1 MSLYTLINIE
11 LRVSVCGHL
20 GAEEKFKEIGAAYE
34 TLKDPVKKWDFDNK
48 REGELFHLETEL

>member
-1 MSLYTLINIE
+1 MLLNFESLVSMSK
-11 LRVSVCGHL
+11 HL

-48 REGELFHLETEL
+48 RDGEKFM